1 MPGELAQDAGLT
13 AEQEIV
19 RVLSSVFDRLQHEI
33 TIRFTRL
40 QDLNMKFGFLLDVE
54 NLVKC
59 EELDALRQNCQD
71 LGNFY
76 DTDIDG
82 RELYNEIVDCKMLL
96 DTRHDVL
103 PQSPLQLL
111 SFIVTY
117 GEDVFPNLRISLQ
130 ILLTIAV
137 SIASCE
143 RSFSKLKITLS
154 YLRASMGQDRL
165 SNLALLSIERETLNA
180 INFDK
185 VTDQFASV
193 RARKINLL

>member
-1 MPGELAQDAGLT
+1 MKEESDEGDRCLENWHKMQAKRRIKIL
-13 AEQEIV
+13 V

-82 RELYNEIVDCKMLL
+82 RELSMK
-96 DTRHDVL
+96 
-103 PQSPLQLL
+103 
-111 SFIVTY
+111 
-117 GEDVFPNLRISLQ
+117 
-130 ILLTIAV
+130 LLT
-137 SIASCE
+137 
-143 RSFSKLKITLS
+143 
-154 YLRASMGQDRL
+154 
-165 SNLALLSIERETLNA
+165 
-180 INFDK
+180 
-185 VTDQFASV
+185 V
-193 RARKINLL
+193 RCC